1 MKIQSR
7 ILSTF
12 LAVVLM
18 LGSVAFIGS
27 LSVGAAGELEE
38 ANISRIYMQQDVYK
52 TPEEKLASMTP
63 MLEGYGYVLYV
74 DYQHPLTSVDS
85 KTGATTVLGTAT
97 SGEVALVEKATL
109 GTDHINVLFSN
120 PYDVASS
127 KGSGM
132 FKPNGGTTAGN
143 AGTKEQQLMSQ
154 IIIQYQDNGTSKYL
168 YSFLDAAMRN
178 QISVSKI
185 KNGVRMEYTL
195 GREEFRKL
203 VPRWLPETSFQ
214 ELILQPLKDAW
225 ERGEIAHSGET
236 SADDNFYIGK
246 VVSFFQLKDPST
258 MKTQAEKDSCIK
270 SYPCTDPD
278 GANIPIRVFATD
290 ASATEITM
298 VEEYIKKYCT
308 DYTFEQMDSD
318 HETTGYEATDEEYP
332 AFKLAL
338 EYSLNE
344 NGLQVR
350 VPVNG
355 LRYNMASYTLENI
368 SILPYMGAGN
378 TKNEGYNFYPDG
390 SGSLFDFNLTKQT
403 QIRGK
408 IYGVDYAYHQI
419 TGTYQKAIR
428 TPVYGTVATEVL
440 YTFTYQVKDAS
451 GNAVNYTE
459 KVSNTVMSL
468 DDINAY
474 IEKQGGELLG
484 TVKTDTYKRGY
495 LAIIE
500 AGESLG
506 EIETFFAGATSDY
519 ATVSNYFNPKPKDS
533 YDIAD
538 SISVTSSS
546 TWTVVSNRKYTG
558 NIKIQYQ
565 MLRDEQL
572 LANENAEEMGLGTRY
587 EASWLGMADAYRDYL
602 IEEGVLT
609 KLDASRINSNIPLY
623 MEVFGAMK
631 TQQTIATIPVDLMTP
646 FTTFEDIMTMYN
658 ELSGEGVKNINFKMT
673 GFANGGMY
681 SKIPSSLSWVGKV
694 GGKSG
699 FKDLIEQ
706 AKTVNEANDDRQ
718 IGLYPDFDFAYCS
731 ENTLFDA
738 LNLKKDAIKTIDN
751 RYSSKRQYSA
761 TQQKYISFYS
771 LAISPSRYSKFY
783 EKLLKK
789 YGKYDITSLS
799 VASLGSALN
808 SDFDEDDPYNR
819 EDSKEFTQ
827 NALAAI
833 SGLEKDG
840 TKRYSL
846 MTEGGNAYTWKYMDH
861 ILNMELDSS
870 RYVKAACSVP
880 FLGAVLH
887 GYVQFAGAPLNEE
900 GDADYAFLKA
910 IENGAGLYFI
920 LSYRNTEELKEDE
933 LLSQYYSIKYEIWKD
948 DVVKYYNE
956 LNSLISD
963 VQTLSIIRHEFLNYG
978 NTGSNGELF
987 ATERVLDLDELTENL
1002 QKKLDEAKAA
1012 AEKAIRDE
1020 QIRKVAS
1027 VADAS
1032 VALRGAIETLEGMLE
1047 SAMTNATQLKTNT
1060 EALTTVI
1067 ENLKKLDDE
1076 GKPVVSD
1083 SEQRGNLLTGF
1094 RRTAVTAWN
1103 NYDRILLAYTQAQTY
1118 YDEVL
1123 TQALELIASEK
1134 GVDSAQYRIAKAQFD
1149 ETTLWFEAKKAELMT
1164 EGGMD
1169 AKDLAGAEDGLFVQQ
1184 FAALFEQANG
1194 SDVKGDLT
1202 LDLNIDNVK
1211 NEGKMPAADDDGKQE
1226 TTEDVDSRYWV
1237 TNNNVVAVT
1246 YGDSKNSPY
1255 KTFLLN
1261 YNSYA
1266 VRVTYGGI
1274 VYTVEAGG
1282 YVMIT
1287 YPQSGTN

>member
-7 ILSTF
+7 MLSAF

-18 LGSVAFIGS
+18 LGSVAFLGT
-27 LSVGAAGELEE
+27 LSVGAAGELSE
-38 ANISRIYMQQDVYK
+38 ADISRIYMQTDVYN

-74 DYQHPLTSVDS
+74 DYRHPLTSTDS
-85 KTGATTVLGTAT
+85 KTGEVTVVGTAT

-127 KGSGM
+127 KGSAM
-132 FKPNGGTTAGN
+132 FKPGGGTTAGS
-143 AGTKEQQLMSQ
+143 AGTKEQTLMSQ
-154 IIIQYQDNGTSKYL
+154 IIIQYQENGTTKYL

-185 KNGVRMEYTL
+185 KDGIRMEYTI

-214 ELILQPLKDAW
+214 ELIMTPLKEAW
-225 ERGEIAHSGET
+225 ERGEIAHYNET
-236 SADDNFYIGK
+236 KAEDNFYIGK
-246 VVSFFQLKDPST
+246 IESFFQLKDPST
-258 MKTQAEKDSCIK
+258 MKTQAEKESCIK
-270 SYPCTDPD
+270 SYPCTDPA

-290 ASATEITM
+290 AAANEITM
-298 VEEYIKKYCT
+298 IEEYIRKYCP

-318 HETTGYEATDEEYP
+318 HETTGYEAKDEEYP

-344 NGLQVR
+344 DGLQVR

-390 SGSLFDFNLTKQT
+390 SGSLFDFNLTKT
-403 QIRGK
+403 NTVRGK

-419 TGTYQKAIR
+419 SGTYQKAIR
-428 TPVYGTVATEVL
+428 TPVYGTVATEVI

-451 GNAVNYTE
+451 GNAVNKTE
-459 KVSNTVMSL
+459 KVSNTVKSL
-468 DDINAY
+468 ED
-474 IEKQGGELLG
+474 IEKYVADQGGELLG
-484 TVKTDTYKRGY
+484 AVKTDTYKRGY

-506 EIETFFAGATSDY
+506 EIETYFAGALSDY
-519 ATVSNYFNPKPKDS
+519 ATMSNYFNPKPKDS

-565 MLRDEQL
+565 LLRDEKL
-572 LANENAEEMGLGTRY
+572 LQKEDSAAMGLGNRY
-587 EASWLGMADAYRDYL
+587 EASWLGMAEAYRDYL
-602 IEEGVLT
+602 VGQGVLS
-609 KLDASRINSNIPLY
+609 KLDESRISSNIPLY

-631 TQQTIATIPVDLMTP
+631 TQQTVATIPVDLMTP
-646 FTTFEDIMTMYN
+646 FTTFDDIMTMYG
-658 ELSGEGVKNINFKMT
+658 ELSGAGVKNINFKMR

-699 FKDLIEQ
+699 FRELIEK
-706 AKTVNEANDDRQ
+706 AKAINGAADDKQ

-738 LNLKKDAIKTIDN
+738 LKLKKDAIKTIDN

-783 EKLLKK
+783 EKLLKN
-789 YGKYDITSLS
+789 YEKYDINTMS

-819 EDSKEFTQ
+819 EDSKEFTMR
-827 NALAAI
+827 ALEEMAYRNN
-833 SGLEKDG
+833 GE
-840 TKRYSL
+840 KRYSL
-846 MTEGGNAYTWKYMDH
+846 MSDGGNAYTWKYMDH
-861 ILNMELDSS
+861 IINMDLDSS

-887 GYVQFAGAPLNEE
+887 GYIQFAGTPLNEE
-900 GDADYAFLKA
+900 GDTDYALLKA

-920 LSYRNTEELKEDE
+920 LSYRNTAELKEDQV
-933 LLSQYYSIKYEIWKD
+933 LSQYYSIQYSIWKD
-948 DVVKYYNE
+948 DVIKYYNE
-956 LNSLISD
+956 LNGLLSD
-963 VQTLSIIRHEFLNYG
+963 VQTKSIIRHEFLNYG
-978 NTGSNGELF
+978 SAGLNGELF
-987 ATERVLDLDELTENL
+987 ATERVLDLDELTANL
-1002 QKKLDEAKAA
+1002 QKKLDDAKAA
-1012 AEKAIRDE
+1012 AEKAAKDAA
-1020 QIRKVAS
+1020 IRKVAS

-1032 VALRGAIETLEGMLE
+1032 VALRSAIETLDGMLQT
-1047 SAMTNATQLKTNT
+1047 AQDNATQLKDNT
-1060 EALTTVI
+1060 KALSDTLTKLK
-1067 ENLKKLDDE
+1067 ETDEDGNLVL
-1076 GKPVVSD
+1076 SD
-1083 SEQRGNLLTGF
+1083 SEKRYDYLAGF
-1094 RRTAVTAWN
+1094 RKTAVTAWN
-1103 NYDRILLAYTQAQTY
+1103 NYDRILIACAEANAYYENT
-1118 YDEVL
+1118 L
-1123 TQALELIASEK
+1123 KQALALIEEEK
-1134 GVDSAQYRIAKAQFD
+1134 GTGSRQYQIAKEQFD
-1149 ETTLWFEAKKAELMT
+1149 KATLWLADTLTALKAEAGLD
-1164 EGGMD
+1164 E
-1169 AKDLAGAEDGLFVQQ
+1169 KDLSGAEDGLYVGTFDDLI
-1184 FAALFEQANG
+1184 AQAN
-1194 SDVKGDLT
+1194 VEKGELT
-1202 LDLNIDNVK
+1202 LDLSVANIK
-1211 NEGKMPAADDDGKQE
+1211 KEGKMPEKTDEG
-1226 TTEDVDSRYWV
+1226 TDVTVKDENERYHV

-1246 YGDSKNSPY
+1246 YGDSKDAAY

-1266 VRVTYGGI
+1266 VRVTYNGI

-1287 YPQSGTN
+1287 YPQAGN